1 MEKLKNSFEK
11 KLKNWYAFWQ
21 TKLKIGTPFGTF
33 TRHVEKLAPFW
44 QAFDTLARL
53 LAHWHVGALFFYIG
67 TWASG
72 HVGHSGTHG
81 THDK

>member
-44 QAFDTLARL
+44 
-53 LAHWHVGALFFYIG
+53 
-67 TWASG
+67 
-72 HVGHSGTHG
+72 
-81 THDK
+81 